1 MRGFCAGVL
10 VAVAA
15 AVLVVAIAMAMTTRP
30 DRAAVLPPCSVRTS
44 HPAGGVPTLAPPRP
58 RSVATADDPLTRNRR
73 SAAVYVTVE
82 VESADRHAAGR

>member
-15 AVLVVAIAMAMTTRP
+15 AVLVVAIAMAMTTRR
-30 DRAAVLPPCSVRTS
+30 DHAAFVPTCSVPTS
-44 HPAGGVPTLAPPRP
+44 HPAGGVPTLAPPRL
-58 RSVATADDPLTRNRR
+58 RSLVTADDPLTRKRQ

-82 VESADRHAAGR
+82 VESAGR